1 MPYIGNQSG
10 TTGFSKIPA
19 KQDLTGATGST
30 LTLSNAVSSPES
42 IDLFINNV
50 RQEPTESYTTDGTT
64 VNLVGYT
71 VAATD
76 DIYVVYNSLAQ
87 QTSTHPSNQAL
98 QATSG
103 TFSSTLAVTGA
114 TTTTGG
120 LNVGTIKEATGT
132 TTAMT
137 IDSSGRILL
146 SAIPFMKMNIG
157 TNPSSSATTTGTIT
171 PFANVLSS
179 RAITLNTSTY
189 KFQVPVTGLY
199 SFNGAV
205 RVNSSTIEYV
215 WWSVADSSGTILQT
229 NQLVLGNHYVPNG
242 SFSSCAG
249 SLVQSLTASTDYQ
262 IVYGVSSAAAGTV
275 TLDGSQTWMDI
286 FLVGAS

>member
-1 MPYIGNQSG
+1 MGYIGNQQ
-10 TTGFSKIPA
+10 TEGFSKIPP
-19 KQDLTGATGST
+19 KQDLTGATGTS
-30 LTLSNAVSSPES
+30 LTLSHAVSSPES

-64 VNLVGYT
+64 VNLVGYS

-103 TFSSTLAVTGA
+103 TFSSTLAVTEA
-114 TTTTGG
+114 TTATGG

-137 IDSSGRILL
+137 IDSSGQVLL
-146 SAIPFMKMNIG
+146 SAMPFMKMNLSG
-157 TNPSSSATTTGTIT
+157 NTNVSANTTGVIM
-171 PFANVLSS
+171 PLDNVISS
-179 RAITLNTSTY
+179 RGITLNTSTY

-199 SFNGAV
+199 HFSGAV
-205 RVNSSTIEYV
+205 RINSSVIDYL
-215 WWSVADSSGTILQT
+215 WWMVADSSGTPLQT
-229 NQLVLGNHYVPNG
+229 DQLILGNYRSPVSNFSTACG
-242 SFSSCAG
+242 SA
-249 SLVQSLTASTDYQ
+249 VQPLTASTDYQ
-262 IVYGVSSAAAGTV
+262 IIFGVSTSATGTV
-275 TLDGSQTWMDI
+275 TVNSGQTWMDI
-286 FLVGAS
+286 FLLGAS

>member
-1 MPYIGNQSG
+1 MGYVGNQQ
-10 TTGFSKIPA
+10 TEGFSKIPP

-30 LTLSNAVSSPES
+30 LTLSHAVSSPES

-64 VNLVGYT
+64 VNLVGYS

-114 TTTTGG
+114 TTATGG
-120 LNVGTIKEATGT
+120 LNVGTIKESTGT

-137 IDSSGRILL
+137 IDSDGHILTPQRPAFFASL
-146 SAIPFMKMNIG
+146 AL
-157 TNPSSSATTTGTIT
+157 TT
-171 PFANVLSS
+171 PF
-179 RAITLNTSTY
+179 TS
-189 KFQVPVTGLY
+189 
-199 SFNGAV
+199 
-205 RVNSSTIEYV
+205 I
-215 WWSVADSSGTILQT
+215 SGGIDLTQYLTSIDY
-229 NQLVLGNHYVPNG
+229 NIGNHY
-242 SFSSCAG
+242 
-249 SLVQSLTASTDYQ
+249 
-262 IVYGVSSAAAGTV
+262 SAADGFVAPIDGIYHFSCGFYYYSAADGELQAFKNGTV
-275 TLDGSQTWMDI
+275 WQRLSNSSLGANRNPFSAQASFTMQLVADDEIKLKFTSFTDASMFNGNRNTFFSG
-286 FLVGAS
+286 FLVG